1 MTTKVLI
8 TGSAGFIG
16 HHLVTHLLDN
26 TDWEI
31 VCLDRLDVSGNLNR
45 LSEILQDRPSQ
56 KTRISLI
63 YHDLKSE
70 INSMLESVIGPV
82 NIILHLAAASH
93 VDRSILN
100 PMEFVMDNVVGTVNL
115 LQFAR
120 RQDQLQRF
128 VYFSTDEVFGP
139 ATKSVSFK
147 EKDRYNCTNPYSA
160 SKAGGEEMCV
170 AFHNTYGL
178 PMMILHT
185 MNVFGERQHPEK
197 FIPMCIRKIL
207 LDEEIL
213 IHANATLTEP
223 GSRFYVHARDVADAV
238 LYLLTQINVDD
249 VKYPNES
256 VAECPKFNIVG
267 INEID
272 NLTMA
277 NSIAAVLDRP
287 LRYRLVDYHSSRPG
301 HDLRYALDGSLMTR
315 LGWQP
320 KQSVKQW
327 LPGVVRWTVEN
338 YSWLGLNR
346 KIQ

>member
-8 TGSAGFIG
+8 TGPAGFIG
-16 HHLVTHLLDN
+16 HHLVAYLLDN

-31 VCLDRLDVSGNLNR
+31 ICLDRLDVSGNLNR
-45 LSEILQDRPSQ
+45 LSEILEERPLKKS
-56 KTRISLI
+56 RIRFV

-70 INSMLESVIGPV
+70 INSIIESFIGPV
-82 NIILHLAAASH
+82 DIILHLAAASH
-93 VDRSILN
+93 VDRSIAN

-139 ATKSVSFK
+139 APKSVAFK
-147 EKDRYNCTNPYSA
+147 ERDRYNSTNPYSA

-197 FIPMCIRKIL
+197 FIPMSIRKIL
-207 LDEEIL
+207 LDEEIP
-213 IHANATLTEP
+213 IHADATLTEP
-223 GSRFYVHARDVADAV
+223 GSRFYIHVQDVCSAV
-238 LYLLTQINVDD
+238 FYLLTQLDVDNI
-249 VKYPNES
+249 KYPNEL
-256 VAECPKFNIVG
+256 VAKCPKFNIVG
-267 INEID
+267 IDEID
-272 NLTMA
+272 NLILA
-277 NSIAAVLDRP
+277 KSIAASLDRP
-287 LRYRLVDYHSSRPG
+287 LRYQLVSYHSGRPG
-301 HDLRYALDGSLMTR
+301 HDLRYALDGSLMAS

-320 KQSVKQW
+320 KHSVEQW
-327 LPGVVRWTVEN
+327 LPELVKWTVKN
-338 YSWLGLNR
+338 PLWLGIN
-346 KIQ
+346 